1 MGETVVSSEVPLN
14 LLRNMMLAGEI
25 DCRLVGRR
33 MEVAGSIEVRTK
45 DEQKHLKPTY
55 GSGSGSDIASGVC
68 SMTQGAVD

>member
-1 MGETVVSSEVPLN
+1 
-14 LLRNMMLAGEI
+14 MLAGEI
-25 DCRLVGRR
+25 DCRLVGCR

-45 DEQKHLKPTY
+45 DEQKILKPTY